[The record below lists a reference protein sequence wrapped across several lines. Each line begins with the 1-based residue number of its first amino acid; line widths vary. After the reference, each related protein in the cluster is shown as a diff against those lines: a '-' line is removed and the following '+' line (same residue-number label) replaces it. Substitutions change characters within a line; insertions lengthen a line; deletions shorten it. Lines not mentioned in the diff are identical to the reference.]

1 MILLFSDF
9 YFICMGM
16 NIETYHEKW
25 AVLICIADFLYSNC
39 CELNKMFLSTLYF
52 NFNIYNLLSDDILDY
67 ILDYNLWH
75 AFHNLLY
82 MYLIKHVVWKVLWVK
97 ENIFSN
103 VSPKCLTFEYQWS

>member
-25 AVLICIADFLYSNC
+25 AVLIRIADFLYSNC
-39 CELNKMFLSTLYF
+39 CELNKMFWSTLYF
-52 NFNIYNLLSDDILDY
+52 NFNIYNLLSDD